1 MSSNK
6 RKSKNLRKKKKNI
19 RKRAKHIRERKQVR
33 VLMDIVVPDE
43 AIVVLGKGLG
53 FVPTPAENSERT
65 RLDARNL
72 VNNITQKCK
81 VKENVCNIQVNN
93 TTTTSCIPKKLK
105 HVNYSQ
111 NNYNIKDSS
120 TKQAVDIINCKMNAL
135 SPNSK
140 DKSSPKNL
148 SYLEN
153 EGLKWLRNKT
163 SNMEIAITKAD
174 KGGSIL
180 IVPPTLLE
188 NKIKDKVLNVSL
200 FEQIDKDP
208 RPNLYN
214 DLHVHW
220 VQGKLNKYVTAWE
233 AEQIMGITEKNNK
246 STSSHF
252 KPGIT
257 YFNPNLKIHK
267 MREEDIVIGC
277 NPPAR
282 LISCFQDGVTKRSD
296 VFIAT
301 KWLKPLEDEFCSD
314 IVKDTIQTLKWLDI
328 LDSIHSDKEKK
339 MFLPF
344 TFDFEALYDSLSP
357 DLVIEAVRFAIN
369 KHRKNWSHQFTEWL
383 VKLIKISL
391 KSGVGVFQDKWFQ
404 SKSGISTGGSL
415 SVQLANIAVFYVL
428 NKCIYSNKQLSK
440 DIVSIIRFIDDGTGI
455 FKGSFRQF
463 LNWRR
468 LVTESLAEYNLR
480 IPVKDWKV
488 ASLSGYVNFLDIKF
502 GFDNN
507 GKLQTDLFRKE
518 TDSRAY
524 LDFKSCHP
532 NHVFSSIVYSQALR
546 IRRIVNDQTRLE
558 KHLDDMV
565 TDFRN
570 SNYPFKLITNIVNKV
585 KSLPRDLYTVN
596 NRNDADN
603 IDSIKVISTY
613 GCDEELCKITDSVSE
628 LVPFKF
634 KYVKRTGTSLDKML
648 CKSKHISTGPRY
660 GKTLKCNRNRCQ
672 SCNYMS
678 NEDSIISTSGKFC
691 KTAPGNC
698 SSRNLVYAATCILC
712 SKFYTGK
719 TTQMLCGRICEH
731 KSCYNKYR
739 KAKGNIS
746 VSDCE
751 NFDDKF
757 SLSVH
762 FYNHH
767 KIVSHPRVLRFL

>member
-1 MSSNK
+1 MTDVPQTSVQNKVKKASCSSRLKLPQNLLQTIQIERYRLSFLRKCRQLKRPPQSLRVSGANALLNCLKLPLFSELETKLLLVAIEEKEKYLIKLQEQLKDTAQSVPALNKKVRKSWYIHFEKKFKFYQYQDQIKWTLWPIKISRIPLKNMSSNK

-19 RKRAKHIRERKQVR
+19 RQRAKYIRESKQVR

-53 FVPTPAENSERT
+53 FVPTPAVNSERT

-72 VNNITQKCK
+72 VNNITRKCK
-81 VKENVCNIQVNN
+81 VTENVCNIQVND

-105 HVNYSQ
+105 HVNYAQ
-111 NNYNIKDSS
+111 NNYKIKDSS

-140 DKSSPKNL
+140 DKSPPKNL

-153 EGLKWLRNKT
+153 EGLKWLQNKT

-180 IVPPTLLE
+180 VVPPTLLE
-188 NKIKDKVLNVSL
+188 NKIKDKVLDVSL

-301 KWLKPLEDEFCSD
+301 KWLKPLEDDYCSD
-314 IVKDTIQTLKWLDI
+314 IVTDTIQTLKWLDN
-328 LDSIHSDKEKK
+328 LDTTHSDKEKK

-369 KHRKNWSHQFTEWL
+369 KHRKNWSRQFTEWL

-463 LNWRR
+463 LNWKK
-468 LVTESLAEYNLR
+468 LVTGSLAEYNLK

-488 ASLSGYVNFLDIKF
+488 AKF
-502 GFDNN
+502 
-507 GKLQTDLFRKE
+507 
-518 TDSRAY
+518 
-524 LDFKSCHP
+524 
-532 NHVFSSIVYSQALR
+532 VW
-546 IRRIVNDQTRLE
+546 
-558 KHLDDMV
+558 
-565 TDFRN
+565 
-570 SNYPFKLITNIVNKV
+570 
-585 KSLPRDLYTVN
+585 
-596 NRNDADN
+596 
-603 IDSIKVISTY
+603 
-613 GCDEELCKITDSVSE
+613 LC
-628 LVPFKF
+628 
-634 KYVKRTGTSLDKML
+634 
-648 CKSKHISTGPRY
+648 
-660 GKTLKCNRNRCQ
+660 
-672 SCNYMS
+672 
-678 NEDSIISTSGKFC
+678 
-691 KTAPGNC
+691 
-698 SSRNLVYAATCILC
+698 
-712 SKFYTGK
+712 
-719 TTQMLCGRICEH
+719 
-731 KSCYNKYR
+731 
-739 KAKGNIS
+739 
-746 VSDCE
+746 
-751 NFDDKF
+751 
-757 SLSVH
+757 
-762 FYNHH
+762 
-767 KIVSHPRVLRFL
+767 